1 MLLLLMDVFIF
12 VLACEQ
18 TKTMYDH
25 AGTSRN
31 DFFPGGPDTYRS
43 ICYQRDE
50 ANGFRVKDPKKEESV
65 REPVLL

>member
-1 MLLLLMDVFIF
+1 MDVSMF
-12 VLACEQ
+12 VLAREQ
-18 TKTMYDH
+18 TKAIYDH

-31 DFFPGGPDTYRS
+31 DLFPGGPDTYRS

-50 ANGFRVKDPKKEESV
+50 ANGFRVKDLKKKESV